1 MAIEKMALINLI
13 GNMEDLDQ
21 TLLICLQSGF
31 FHPEVAIHTA
41 DSSHG
46 FHVLEGEN
54 PYAPLMT
61 QVKRLASD
69 LDIRLHE
76 VPFPKGGQT
85 AEVIQSRLNSLQEQ
99 STVLAEQKRAVQE
112 NILQHEQVLIQLT
125 HLAGLNI
132 SFDDIFSCQYVKSR
146 FGRLPR
152 DSYEKL
158 SYYDDRKFFF
168 FPFDSDKEYYWG
180 VYFAPATKAASI
192 DDIFT
197 SLYFERIRIPDYAH
211 GTPEQASAN
220 LTAVIESERQKLSE
234 IEKQIAAL
242 RQTEETNLLQT
253 YCAVCFWH
261 KAFEMRKYVAV
272 LGSRFYIVG
281 FIPKAKNEEF
291 KKQFESFENVSY
303 VSKPYDADPSLSPPV
318 KLKNNRFTKP
328 FEMFVNMYSLPSY
341 QDIDPTSLVAVTYT
355 LLFGIMFGDLGQGL
369 LLSLIGLL
377 AYKWKKMAL
386 GRIMIRI
393 GFSSAFF
400 GLLYG
405 SVFGY
410 EHLLDPMYKALFG
423 MDGKPI
429 EIFDTGT
436 TNMLLLAAIAIGVLL
451 IVISIS
457 INIYLGFRS
466 RDYERAV
473 FGHNGIAGLVFYLAA
488 AFAVVDMMMLHTGAV
503 NIFYVLGLIILP
515 LFLIFFKKPLTSV
528 LTHRGKAFEN
538 GVGEFIVENFFELF
552 EYVLSYL
559 SNSMSFL
566 RVGGFILSHAG
577 MMTVV
582 MSLADMVGA
591 GAGPI
596 VVIFGNLFVMCLE
609 GLIVGIQVLR
619 LEFYEIF
626 SRNFEGNGKPYEPVT
641 VSYQD
646 LDA

>member
-1 MAIEKMALINLI
+1 M
-13 GNMEDLDQ
+13 
-21 TLLICLQSGF
+21 
-31 FHPEVAIHTA
+31 
-41 DSSHG
+41 
-46 FHVLEGEN
+46 
-54 PYAPLMT
+54 Y
-61 QVKRLASD
+61 KR
-69 LDIRLHE
+69 
-76 VPFPKGGQT
+76 Q
-85 AEVIQSRLNSLQEQ
+85 
-99 STVLAEQKRAVQE
+99 
-112 NILQHEQVLIQLT
+112 
-125 HLAGLNI
+125 
-132 SFDDIFSCQYVKSR
+132 
-146 FGRLPR
+146 
-152 DSYEKL
+152 
-158 SYYDDRKFFF
+158 
-168 FPFDSDKEYYWG
+168 
-180 VYFAPATKAASI
+180 
-192 DDIFT
+192 
-197 SLYFERIRIPDYAH
+197 
-211 GTPEQASAN
+211 
-220 LTAVIESERQKLSE
+220 
-234 IEKQIAAL
+234 
-242 RQTEETNLLQT
+242 
-253 YCAVCFWH
+253 
-261 KAFEMRKYVAV
+261 
-272 LGSRFYIVG
+272 
-281 FIPKAKNEEF
+281 
-291 KKQFESFENVSY
+291 QFEPFESVSY

-400 GLLYG
+400 GFLYG

-457 INIYLGFRS
+457 VNIYLGFRS

-503 NIFYVLGLIILP
+503 NVFYVLGLIILP

-626 SRNFEGNGKPYEPVT
+626 SRNFEGNGKPYEPAT